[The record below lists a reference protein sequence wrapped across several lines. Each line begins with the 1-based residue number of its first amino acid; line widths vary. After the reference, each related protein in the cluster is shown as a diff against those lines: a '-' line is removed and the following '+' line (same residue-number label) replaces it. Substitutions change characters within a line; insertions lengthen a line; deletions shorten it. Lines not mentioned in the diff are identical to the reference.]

1 MADNFNQIKFKRGTL
16 AALQS
21 LNTAAN
27 RSQIEEGAFYLTI
40 EEGSNA
46 PESTRLFIG
55 RNVNGV
61 KTIVPV
67 NQGIIQIENIS
78 DLTHSTQPGDFAYIK
93 NGNILCVNSD
103 GQWVQINQAVDNF
116 LDSLSTSISTSSNT
130 ATITTTGAMQGG
142 ESDRTTSFSITGDG
156 NISVS
161 SSGTNIT
168 IEDDPYTLSSGAVS
182 SNQTAIALANSAA
195 AGSVTVAGGT
205 NVTLTGSANQITIAS
220 KDTHVSSATVA
231 SQSQGYKLTINE
243 TEGTTAKEATFDPQ
257 ISYISGESNGTDT
270 TTAVHFVNGTAA
282 LPVYSKDIIDQK
294 LRGINAVIY
303 QGAVPAGGISA
314 ITEAANGDT
323 YMANSAFTLP
333 ANNSTTGAAVDVKSG
348 DLLIANGIEDPNTGL
363 IPHDDSTTFITY
375 DVVPSGNDHDTTYEF
390 VNITNGVR
398 LQSDRGTHAGSFVID
413 SGTSMNV
420 ASVYNSSTSYTPFT
434 VIHGDVTRTDPTK
447 ITETQANQGSKT
459 ITSVKSVTTNSQGH
473 VTAVQLQDTTV
484 VDTNATVKEMT
495 TSATT
500 SSNTATVTTG
510 VELNHSGAAV
520 GDPAD
525 KKTTSFGLTSDN
537 LTVSNNGTT
546 VKMNYTWGTF

>member
-27 RSQIEEGAFYLTI
+27 RSQIEEGVFYLTI
-40 EEGSNA
+40 EEGSGA

-61 KTIVPV
+61 KTVVPV
-67 NQGIIQIENIS
+67 NQGIIQIDNIS

-93 NGNILCVNSD
+93 NGNILCVNSN

-168 IEDDPYTLSSGAVS
+168 IEDDPYTLSSSAVS

-243 TEGTTAKEATFDPQ
+243 TEGATAKEATFDPQ

-303 QGAVPAGGISA
+303 QGTVPAGGISA

-348 DLLIANGIEDPNTGL
+348 DLLIANGIEDPDTGL
-363 IPHDDSTTFITY
+363 IPHNDSTTFITY
-375 DVVPSGNDHDTTYEF
+375 DVVPSGNDHDSTYEL
-390 VNITNGVR
+390 VSVTDGVK
-398 LQSDRGTHAGSFVID
+398 LQSDQGTNAGIIKFSTGSNID
-413 SGTSMNV
+413 IT
-420 ASVYNSSTSYTPFT
+420 ASWSPTNKTQTFLVEHTNQ
-434 VIHGDVTRTDPTK
+434 TRTDPTK
-447 ITETQANQGSKT
+447 ITETQADQSSKT
-459 ITSVKSVTTNSQGH
+459 ITSVKSVTTTSTGH
-473 VTAVQLQDTTV
+473 VSAVQLQDITV

-495 TSATT
+495 TSAAT

-510 VELNHSGAAV
+510 VELSHSGAAA

-537 LTVSNNGTT
+537 LTVSNSGTT